1 MSVSVPSEY
10 VPFVNELVASGSY
23 PSQDAVMRDALQLLR
38 ERRLQFE
45 ELKSEIAIGI
55 DQANRGEVVPFDPD
69 KIIARARK
77 RLVEPREVTTCL
89 R

>member
-38 ERRLQFE
+38 AKRLEFE
-45 ELKSEIAIGI
+45 DRKAEIAIGI
-55 DQANRGEVVPFDPD
+55 EQANRGEVVPFDAD
-69 KIIARARK
+69 KIIANARK
-77 RLVEPREVTTCL
+77 RFTEAG
-89 R
+89 